1 MVYVP
6 PSEPISPGVL
16 EPVYDKLSKFATTLS
31 EALEKK
37 IQLVPTDSDWFVK
50 ACIGLSQFKSQLQV
64 TIVTFYPGAV

>member
-37 IQLVPTDSDWFVK
+37 IQLVPTDSD
-50 ACIGLSQFKSQLQV
+50 
-64 TIVTFYPGAV
+64 

>member
-1 MVYVP
+1 LATIGVGKCPESTESTVRNSKVYVP

-37 IQLVPTDSDWFVK
+37 IQLVPTDSD
-50 ACIGLSQFKSQLQV
+50 
-64 TIVTFYPGAV
+64 